1 MELFF
6 KDNFLST
13 GVTEIVDEGGTE
25 IGRLDL
31 KSVFS
36 PSVDVY
42 GRSGELFYAGK
53 LETVNLRRRWMVYE
67 ANGEEAG
74 ELRSKFSL
82 AGRIFEYDAGRRGLY
97 GIHAPF
103 SLKEFYIT
111 ENDEE
116 IASFANTNKWFSPH
130 AYVLRAPFP
139 RIEPYE
145 WVAVVMGISA
155 LVTDSQ

>member
-1 MELFF
+1 MELYF

-13 GVTEIVDEGGTE
+13 GVTEIMDDSGTE

-53 LETVNLRRRWMVYE
+53 LETFDLRRRWMVYD
-67 ANGEEAG
+67 ANGAEAG
-74 ELRSKFSL
+74 ELRSKFSF
-82 AGRIFEYDAGRRGLY
+82 AGRVFEYDAGRRGLY
-97 GIHAPF
+97 GIQAPF
-103 SLKEFYIT
+103 SLEKFSIT
-111 ENDEE
+111 ANDEE

-130 AYVLRAPFP
+130 AYVLRAPSP
-139 RIEPYE
+139 RIDLYE

-155 LVTDSQ
+155 LLTDGQ